1 MLCAVNLSKSYSDKP
16 AVKNISLNVESGYIT
31 GLLGPNGAGKST
43 LLRMLN
49 RIIIPDSGS
58 ITFKNKPLT
67 HDMVK
72 HFGYLPEERGLY
84 RKMKAAEQVM
94 FFAQL
99 KGLTLADAR
108 KQTRFWFERL
118 ELDAA
123 WNLKLEQLSK
133 GMQQKV
139 QFIST
144 VVHNPEL
151 LILDEPFSGFD
162 PVNVELITRELI
174 QFKKS
179 GKAIVL
185 STHNMENV
193 EALCDCMEMIHKGQ
207 LMVSGNINTIRKQY
221 TSNSYVI
228 EYRGL
233 PMAFANALWSAA
245 EIVSQQP
252 LHEPQMHRVTIK
264 LTKSQTG
271 RSVLNLINNAVEITY
286 FKEALPTV
294 REIFMNQIQHHKPF
308 NA

>member
-1 MLCAVNLSKSYSDKP
+1 MLCAVNLSKSYSEKP
-16 AVKNISLNVESGYIT
+16 AVQHISLNVEPGCIT

-49 RIIIPDSGS
+49 RIIIPDSGTIS
-58 ITFKNKPLT
+58 FKNKPLS
-67 HDMVK
+67 HFLVK
-72 HFGYLPEERGLY
+72 RFGYLPEERGLY
-84 RKMKAAEQVM
+84 RKMKAAEQVI

-99 KGLTLADAR
+99 KGLSSAEAHT
-108 KQTRFWFERL
+108 QTRFWFERL

-174 QFKKS
+174 QFKKT

-193 EALCDCMEMIHKGQ
+193 EALCDRMELIHQGQ
-207 LMVSGNINTIRKQY
+207 LLLSGNVNTLRKQFAQ
-221 TSNSYVI
+221 NSYVI

-252 LHEPQMHRVTIK
+252 LDEPQMHRVTIRIAK
-264 LTKSQTG
+264 QHTG
-271 RSVLNLINNAVEITY
+271 RSVIQHINDAVEITY
-286 FKEALPTV
+286 FKEALPSV
-294 REIFMNQIQHHKPF
+294 REIFMSQIQISPPY